1 MDSNTIDMFI
11 LTKGKFFPD
20 SSLMLIRERLAN
32 YDDSFT
38 TRLLS
43 ANFKNPTIG
52 FLYSIGLGVYGIDRF
67 YLGHV
72 FTGVLKLILTLA
84 FLVTYVFFVFDD
96 DPNLVAVI
104 CFFILSIGVLVWY
117 ITDIFKISKEI
128 KEYNYTY
135 LLTILY

>member
-11 LTKGKFFPD
+11 LNKGKFFPD

-104 CFFILSIGVLVWY
+104 CFFILSI
-117 ITDIFKISKEI
+117 
-128 KEYNYTY
+128 
-135 LLTILY
+135 